1 MSIGATLNERCPLML
16 CCGTYAFFADSAL
29 SLKAGKAGN
38 IDFGKIE
45 KISKK
50 HLTKP
55 TKSVILF
62 ST

>member
-1 MSIGATLNERCPLML
+1 ML
-16 CCGTYAFFADSAL
+16 CCGTYAFFADSAP

-38 IDFGKIE
+38 IDFGKSE